1 MAVHQLVTVGKRGIV
16 VTLAK
21 TVVGDCCK
29 TLTVLSKIWTRPGT
43 SRQLLSS
50 DKGWWVNKVVKQE
63 SVCY

>member
-1 MAVHQLVTVGKRGIV
+1 MAVHQLVKRGFV

-29 TLTVLSKIWTRPGT
+29 TLTVFSKILTSSGT

-50 DKGWWVNKVVKQE
+50 DKLWWINKALKPQ
-63 SVCY
+63 